1 MVVLDIIKKKRVSKK
16 WVRRLARVK
25 NSNSLAENRKARHDY
40 FVEETIEAGIE
51 LVGTE
56 VKSIRGGKCNLKDCY
71 ADVRNCEVFILNM
84 HISPYEQGNIFNVDP
99 LRARKLLLHKE
110 QIGRLAGLVSRDGYT
125 LVPLSLYLKNGR
137 VKVALGICKGKKNYD
152 KRDSMLEKAA
162 KRDIE
167 RQMKASN
174 RY

>member
-1 MVVLDIIKKKRVSKK
+1 MGEIM
-16 WVRRLARVK
+16 ARVK

-56 VKSIRGGKCNLKDCY
+56 VKSIRGGKCNLKECY
-71 ADVRNCEVFILNM
+71 ADVQNGEIFILNM

-110 QIGRLAGLVSRDGYT
+110 QIGRLAGLVSREGFT
-125 LVPLSLYLKNGR
+125 LIPLSLYLKNGR
-137 VKVALGICKGKKNYD
+137 VKVALGICRGKKNYD
-152 KRDSMLEKAA
+152 KRDSMLEKAH

-167 RQMKASN
+167 REMKARN

>member
-1 MVVLDIIKKKRVSKK
+1 MVRK
-16 WVRRLARVK
+16 K
-25 NSNSLAENRKARHDY
+25 NSNTLAENRKARHDY
-40 FVEETIEAGIE
+40 FVEETIEAGIA

-71 ADVRNCEVFILNM
+71 ADVAYGEITIKNM

-99 LRARKLLLHKE
+99 LRERKLLLHKE
-110 QIGRLAGLVSRDGYT
+110 QIARFAGLVSQEGYT

-137 VKVALGICKGKKNYD
+137 VKVALGLCKGKKNYD
-152 KRDSMLEKAA
+152 KRDSMLEKAH

-167 RQMKASN
+167 RELKNST